1 MSLQGGTGAMTNDNA
16 PLYHCRAGGAGAG
29 AMTNDNAPLCHCRAG
44 AGAMPMLPY
53 VIAGRGL
60 VL

>member
-1 MSLQGGTGAMTNDNA
+1 MTNDNA
-16 PLYHCRAGGAGAG
+16 PLCHCRAVAG
-29 AMTNDNAPLCHCRAG
+29 AMTNDNAPLCHCRVG
-44 AGAMPMLPY
+44 AGAMTMLPY